1 MPYSVTIGDP
11 RNIQT
16 MTFSPPVLR
25 SENERLAALRELCL
39 LDTPTDPAFDEMT
52 LLATHVFGTS
62 MALISLVDD
71 GRQWF
76 KSRIGMAVRETPRS
90 QAFCAYALHSTE
102 PLIVLDTLQDIRF
115 ADNPLVTGSPGLRF
129 YAGAPLITKE
139 GLCLGTFCVLDAA
152 PRAAF
157 DAVQVTQLRHFAR
170 LAMMRIETLRSIG
183 YADPLTQLPN
193 RTRFLEDVALWIND
207 APDDG
212 RRLFA
217 VAIDVCG
224 HGYLQQMQSAFG
236 ADYADG
242 FLMAASRRVSQALG
256 PAPVYRIDSTV
267 MACVLAAR
275 DEAALEEQLRG
286 LQQRFSVPCEHQGIP
301 HAPAVTLG
309 AVALATPD
317 EVPTA
322 DTARVL
328 GAALAH
334 ARAAHR
340 PWAIYH
346 PQLDAA
352 QQRAFRILAAIPGA
366 LAADDQL
373 QLHYQPRID
382 LADGVCTGV
391 EALLRWN
398 HPELG
403 TISPGEFIPLA
414 EKTALIGDITA
425 WVVRAALAQAQVWH
439 DAGLRLTVSLNVS
452 ALDLATAGFA
462 DLLDRLLGQSRV
474 DPGLIEIEFTESAV
488 ADDPLPVGVQL
499 RRLRALG
506 LQIAIDD
513 FGTGHSN
520 FSYLKQIPAT
530 ILKLDQSF
538 VRTLPTDMHDVTI
551 LCAMIRL
558 GHEFGHRVVAEGIET
573 AQAYEL
579 LASWGCD
586 EGQGYWIARPMPAAQ
601 VADWLAPAAQ
611 RLRAS
616 R

>member
-1 MPYSVTIGDP
+1 
-11 RNIQT
+11 

-193 RTRFLEDVALWIND
+193 RTRFLEDVAMWIND

-224 HGYLQQMQSAFG
+224 PGYLQQMQSAFG

-242 FLMAASRRVSQALG
+242 FLKAASGRLAQALG

-286 LQQRFSVPCEHQGIP
+286 LQQRLSVPCEHQGIP

-309 AVALATPD
+309 AVALDTPD

>member
-102 PLIVLDTLQDIRF
+102 PLIVFDTLQDIRF

-286 LQQRFSVPCEHQGIP
+286 LQRRLSVPCEHQGIP

-309 AVALATPD
+309 AVALDTPD
-317 EVPTA
+317 EVPMA

>member
-1 MPYSVTIGDP
+1 MSDRP
-11 RNIQT
+11 NFHT

-90 QAFCAYALHSTE
+90 QAFCAYALHSVE
-102 PLIVLDTLQDIRF
+102 PLIVLDTLLDPRF
-115 ADNPLVTGSPGLRF
+115 VDNPLVTGSPGLRF

-152 PRAAF
+152 PRTAF
-157 DAVQVTQLRHFAR
+157 DAPQVTQLRHFAR

-183 YADPLTQLPN
+183 YADTLTQLPN
-193 RTRFLEDVALWIND
+193 RTRFLEDVGLWIND

-212 RRLFA
+212 RHLFA
-217 VAIDVCG
+217 VAVDVCG
-224 HGYLQQMQSAFG
+224 PAYFQQMQSAFG
-236 ADYADG
+236 ADHADG
-242 FLMAASRRVSQALG
+242 FLQAAARRLAHALG
-256 PAPVYRIDSTV
+256 PAPVYRIDTTV
-267 MACVLAAR
+267 MACVLAAEH
-275 DEAALEEQLRG
+275 EAALEEQLRA
-286 LQQRFSVPCEHQGIP
+286 LQAQLAEPCEYQGIP

-309 AVALATPD
+309 AVALAMPDATPM
-317 EVPTA
+317 A

-366 LAADDQL
+366 LAAEGQL

-403 TISPGEFIPLA
+403 AISPAEFIPLA

-425 WVVRAALAQAQVWH
+425 WVVRAALAQAEIWH
-439 DAGLRLTVSLNVS
+439 GAGLRLTVSLNVS
-452 ALDLATAGFA
+452 ALDLATAACA
-462 DLLDRLLGQSRV
+462 DLLDRLLGQIRV
-474 DPGLIEIEFTESAV
+474 DPALIEIEFTESAV
-488 ADDPLPVGVQL
+488 ADDPVSVGVQL

-530 ILKLDQSF
+530 TLKLDQSF
-538 VRTLPTDMHDVTI
+538 VRTLPSDMHDVTI

-601 VADWLAPAAQ
+601 LTEWLAPAAQ

-616 R
+616 S

>member
-1 MPYSVTIGDP
+1 
-11 RNIQT
+11 
-16 MTFSPPVLR
+16 MTFSPPLLR

-39 LDTPTDPAFDEMT
+39 LDTPTDPAFDQMT
-52 LLATHVFGTS
+52 LLATHVFDTS

-301 HAPAVTLG
+301 HAPAVALG

-317 EVPTA
+317 AVPTA

-366 LAADDQL
+366 LAADHQL

>member
-1 MPYSVTIGDP
+1 
-11 RNIQT
+11 